1 MSGTA
6 VKGGKEREAF
16 GYGHARSVHPHVCW
30 PQPRAGGPGAHA
42 RACTDTR
49 GPRPGPG
56 GPILWYPPPPP
67 RPHRMSRMR
76 RISFSLY
83 GWVLMMSRR
92 SSRSMGM
99 PWGAR

>member
-1 MSGTA
+1 MAQLSRAAKSVRRLATAMPAPFTPMSAGRNHGRAAPVHTLGPA
-6 VKGGKEREAF
+6 PIRGGLAPGRADRFF
-16 GYGHARSVHPHVCW
+16 G
-30 PQPRAGGPGAHA
+30 
-42 RACTDTR
+42 
-49 GPRPGPG
+49 
-56 GPILWYPPPPP
+56 IPPPPP